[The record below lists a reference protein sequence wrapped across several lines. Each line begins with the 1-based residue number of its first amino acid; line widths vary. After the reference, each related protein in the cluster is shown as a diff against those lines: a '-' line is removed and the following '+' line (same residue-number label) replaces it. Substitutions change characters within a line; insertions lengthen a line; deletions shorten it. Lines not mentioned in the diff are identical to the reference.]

1 MKIRIHYYLPLYIQN
16 KMTCPVKKIYKAKL
30 FSFFFLYFFF
40 FCYLNEKYIGWTK
53 FVEVDRRS
61 YSYSHII
68 VELKSTIYLSML
80 Y

>member
-40 FCYLNEKYIGWTK
+40 FFYLNEKYIGWTK
-53 FVEVDRRS
+53 FVEVDEEVLLLQPYNCR
-61 YSYSHII
+61 
-68 VELKSTIYLSML
+68 T
-80 Y
+80 